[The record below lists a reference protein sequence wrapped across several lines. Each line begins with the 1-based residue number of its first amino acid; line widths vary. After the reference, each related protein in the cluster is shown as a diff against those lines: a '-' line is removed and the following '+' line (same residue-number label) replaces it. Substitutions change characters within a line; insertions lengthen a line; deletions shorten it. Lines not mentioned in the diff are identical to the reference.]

1 MNGTLTS
8 PEADEGLLQASSSGL
23 TIDWEGRGGQE
34 SCPDWLRQH
43 RQEHYRKN
51 VANSL
56 VGDAERERSF
66 RDSICQVL
74 GYRSLPNDWDTYGGL
89 PASDVS
95 VEFARNLL
103 NELRWVPELLAPYV
117 CPISTGV
124 FLEWRFGDA
133 RLYFEVEDDSV
144 LFVREEGALVLEDG
158 EDAAFDVRR
167 AVELVH
173 RFHRSGV

>member
-1 MNGTLTS
+1 MSIRLPHNRLTLTLPDTS
-8 PEADEGLLQASSSGL
+8 EYLS
-23 TIDWEGRGGQE
+23 QE
-34 SCPDWLRQH
+34 SSTALTSDRQYLERKWLPRH
-43 RQEHYRKN
+43 AP
-51 VANSL
+51 VAI
-56 VGDAERERSF
+56 VGDAERDHSF
-66 RDSICQVL
+66 RQSLSQIET
-74 GYRSLPNDWDTYGGL
+74 YRCLPPDWDTYGGL
-89 PASDVS
+89 PASDGS

-103 NELRWVPELLAPYV
+103 NELRWVPGLLAPYV

-124 FLEWRFGDA
+124 YLEWRFSDA

-144 LFVREEGALVLEDG
+144 LFVREEGGVVLEDG